1 MRNVRVLGLGLA
13 LLTGGLAG
21 AQAQAV
27 DGLDVQQL
35 FGQLDTNDDKVVDAK
50 EVPEAGRPAF
60 QALLKLGDVNKNDKL
75 ELEEYRAL
83 AVIMRQGAGPGT
95 SGPDAPRRIMA
106 MDKDD
111 DGKVSKEEYTGPA
124 PLFDRL
130 DADKDGSITRREA
143 AAVRERGVAGAPPSG
158 RPGRIMGMATARFE
172 ELDADKDGKVS
183 KDEYKGSAS
192 VFNGLDADKDGFVTK
207 KEATPSG
214 DTVDTPPVGRRR
226 RPGAGVGMGLAG
238 VGFEAM
244 DKDADGKISRSEYQ
258 GPAPL
263 FDLLDADKDGFVTK
277 GDIAAMPERFREL
290 SAKRFQ
296 SMDKDEDGKVSP
308 DEFQGRRQ
316 AFDRLDA
323 DKDEFLTAE
332 ELRARRPAQGKART
346 RPPERPEAKT
356 ETSGGDA
363 KSKTSDKPKVA
374 DEEKSPEK
382 TKSSNDE

>member
-60 QALLKLGDVNKNDKL
+60 QALLKLGDVNENDKL

-214 DTVDTPPVGRRR
+214 DAVDTPRGGSRR
-226 RPGAGVGMGLAG
+226 RPGTGIGTGLAG

-244 DKDADGKISRSEYQ
+244 DKDDDGKVSKEEYR

-263 FDLLDADKDGFVTK
+263 FDRLDTDKDGFVTK
-277 GDIAAMPERFREL
+277 GETAAMAERFRDL
-290 SAKRFQ
+290 SAKRFEA
-296 SMDKDEDGKVSP
+296 MDKDDDGKLSP

-323 DKDEFLTAE
+323 DKDGLLTAE
-332 ELRARRPAQGKART
+332 ELRGGRPAQGKART
-346 RPPERPEAKT
+346 RPSGRPETKT
-356 ETSGGDA
+356 ETPGGDT
-363 KSKTSDKPKVA
+363 KGKTSEKPKVT
-374 DEEKSPEK
+374 EEDKATEK
-382 TKSSNDE
+382 PKSSNDE